1 MDTGSSSGRVMAGLS
16 LHVVEVA
23 RADGVEL
30 GDVLAA
36 HQVSLE
42 DLRASDAFV
51 PIETHE
57 ALWAE
62 GARRTGRADFGLH
75 AASRFPPGLTGAVEY
90 LLRNCATVED
100 AALTWVRLASVVSNR
115 IEGALVEGG
124 ASMRLEWRLDR
135 PLGLGVAHW
144 SEFAQA
150 RTLQLMRDALGE
162 PTLAPLEVWVRHEPL
177 GAPEAAARWFGA
189 PLRYG
194 RPCAAL
200 VWDRA
205 LLARPLQWVDGDAR
219 AALEARVARL
229 RARLEADDDATPM
242 GPRVRAALT
251 RALLA
256 PGNDVRL
263 EPIADALALRPRT
276 VQARLAR
283 LAREGL
289 AFSALVDAV
298 KSEETQRLLEAGL
311 AASEVARRLGFAD
324 ASALRKARRRWAQGA
339 GENR

>member
-1 MDTGSSSGRVMAGLS
+1 MDPGSSSGRVMAGLS

-219 AALEARVARL
+219 AALEAAWRASARGSRPTTTPRRWVL
-229 RARLEADDDATPM
+229 GSAPPSPGPCSRPGTTCASNPSPTRWRSGRGRSRRGWRARAWRSAPSS
-242 GPRVRAALT
+242 T
-251 RALLA
+251 R
-256 PGNDVRL
+256 
-263 EPIADALALRPRT
+263 
-276 VQARLAR
+276 
-283 LAREGL
+283 
-289 AFSALVDAV
+289 
-298 KSEETQRLLEAGL
+298 
-311 AASEVARRLGFAD
+311 
-324 ASALRKARRRWAQGA
+324 
-339 GENR
+339 

>member
-1 MDTGSSSGRVMAGLS
+1 
-16 LHVVEVA
+16 
-23 RADGVEL
+23 
-30 GDVLAA
+30 
-36 HQVSLE
+36 
-42 DLRASDAFV
+42 
-51 PIETHE
+51 
-57 ALWAE
+57 
-62 GARRTGRADFGLH
+62 
-75 AASRFPPGLTGAVEY
+75 
-90 LLRNCATVED
+90 
-100 AALTWVRLASVVSNR
+100 
-115 IEGALVEGG
+115 
-124 ASMRLEWRLDR
+124 
-135 PLGLGVAHW
+135 
-144 SEFAQA
+144 
-150 RTLQLMRDALGE
+150 
-162 PTLAPLEVWVRHEPL
+162 
-177 GAPEAAARWFGA
+177 
-189 PLRYG
+189 
-194 RPCAAL
+194 
-200 VWDRA
+200 
-205 LLARPLQWVDGDAR
+205 
-219 AALEARVARL
+219 VARL

-276 VQARLAR
+276 LQAR